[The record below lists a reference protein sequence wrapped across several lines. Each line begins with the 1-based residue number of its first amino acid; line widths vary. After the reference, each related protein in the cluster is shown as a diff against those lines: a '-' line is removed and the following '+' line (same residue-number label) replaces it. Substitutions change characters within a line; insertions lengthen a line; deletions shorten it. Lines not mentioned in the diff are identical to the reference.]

1 MHDRVPEWRIVYPAI
16 AIPDWSD
23 MIDKTDVVGRRRGR
37 YRRKTIKPDAF
48 DAIGPDVVPTMKTS
62 IILPIDNGI
71 FESCTSDSFSKL

>member
-48 DAIGPDVVPTMKTS
+48 DAVKPDY
-62 IILPIDNGI
+62 ILPIDNGI